1 MLRRINQALPE
12 LVLGIVLY
20 GATLQAAGVWFVE
33 DRMQY
38 TAGLW
43 IGAALAVGMAINMA
57 IVILDTVEAMGEG
70 RSSKKPL
77 LYAIV
82 RYLVLVA
89 SFLAVWYFK
98 IGNVIAMF
106 AGVMGLKASAYL
118 QPFTHKLMT
127 AVLGKSHHGR
137 RVKKG

>member
-12 LVLGIVLY
+12 LVLGIALY
-20 GATLQAAGVWFVE
+20 GLALQVTGIWFVE
-33 DRMQY
+33 GRLQY

-43 IGAALAVGMAINMA
+43 IGVALAIGMAINMA
-57 IVILDTVEAMGEG
+57 VVILDTVEAIEEG
-70 RSSKKPL
+70 RSSRKSL
-77 LYAIV
+77 LYAVV

-89 SFLAVWYFK
+89 SFLAVWYLE
-98 IGNVIAMF
+98 IGNVVAMF
-106 AGVMGLKASAYL
+106 AGVMGLKIVAYL

-127 AVLGKSHHGR
+127 AVQGRSLHGR